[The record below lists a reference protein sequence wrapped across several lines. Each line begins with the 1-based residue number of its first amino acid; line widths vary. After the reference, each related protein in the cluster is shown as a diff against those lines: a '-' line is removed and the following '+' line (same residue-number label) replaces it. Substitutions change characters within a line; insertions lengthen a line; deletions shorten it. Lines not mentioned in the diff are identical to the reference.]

1 MIFLVISNQ
10 NNDHIMVFC
19 VRNFIKNIKS
29 SLINQK
35 FSTKM
40 SDNKSQWL
48 ERSKKIVPQLTDE
61 RHKGQSGRI
70 GVFGGS
76 MEYTGAP
83 YFTGEYFLNSK
94 LNDQKIKEQETYL
107 ST

>member
-1 MIFLVISNQ
+1 
-10 NNDHIMVFC
+10 
-19 VRNFIKNIKS
+19 
-29 SLINQK
+29 
-35 FSTKM
+35 M

-94 LNDQKIKEQETYL
+94 LNDQKLKNKKLTSVHESPCLCMMSYGTVVETFFL
-107 ST
+107 SAFRRKKY